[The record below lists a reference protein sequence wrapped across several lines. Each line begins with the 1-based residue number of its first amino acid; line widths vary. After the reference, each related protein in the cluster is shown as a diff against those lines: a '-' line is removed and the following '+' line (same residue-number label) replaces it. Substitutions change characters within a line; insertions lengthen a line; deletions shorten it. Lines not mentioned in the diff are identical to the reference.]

1 MKIDRIIG
9 PCLWLATFGFIAAII
24 AGVFG

>member
-9 PCLWLATFGFIAAII
+9 PCLWLATIGFSAAII